1 MALTPKEQS
10 KIIQLLGYG
19 GKTIQVGSVIYNKI
33 LNDRLNQLT
42 PDMEEILRAFLASIT
57 SLECRIAAAP
67 GRLAAAQV
75 DGIKMNMDEL
85 PQLRIERRKISK
97 EIAEYLD
104 IPFIKP
110 GGTNVSVMS

>member
-1 MALTPKEQS
+1 MALETKEQT

-42 PDMEEILRAFLASIT
+42 PDSEEIVRGFLTSIT
-57 SLECRIAAAP
+57 AIECRIAAAP
-67 GRLAAAQV
+67 GRLAASAV

-85 PQLRIERRKISK
+85 VMLRAERRRISR
-97 EIAEYLD
+97 EIATFLD
-104 IPFIKP
+104 VPFMAP
-110 GGTNVSVMS
+110 GGANRGVVA